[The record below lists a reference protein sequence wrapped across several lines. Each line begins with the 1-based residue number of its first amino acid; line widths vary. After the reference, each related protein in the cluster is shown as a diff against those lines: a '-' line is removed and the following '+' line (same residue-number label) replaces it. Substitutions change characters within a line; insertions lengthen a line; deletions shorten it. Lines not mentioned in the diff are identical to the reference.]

1 MVWKLGKHI
10 IEGITITITQKMI
23 QVSVKVCG
31 SQRRYFE
38 YITCQTALH
47 CCHEKNRQLLVKENL
62 LLCFF
67 SINQFFAA
75 IEEETTKKT
84 QISCESFISLVKLFL
99 ENYSGQITTCNSRI
113 YKTNQ
118 IFRHFMTFAMSKCG
132 WLILHEMIV
141 TNRH

>member
-10 IEGITITITQKMI
+10 IEGITIAITQKTV

-38 YITCQTALH
+38 YIKCQTALH

-67 SINQFFAA
+67 SINQFFVA
-75 IEEETTKKT
+75 IEEETTKKAY
-84 QISCESFISLVKLFL
+84 ISYESFTSSVKLFL

-113 YKTNQ
+113 YQ

-141 TNRH
+141 ANRH